1 MYFFKKLFPAMVEK
15 RKSQWIFSKERLE
28 KSRAVCYINSTMENN
43 EYNYIS
49 VREEAQCPG
58 CGEKLQPVDLE
69 SFPRCPY
76 CDFEFTKDDALEDFV
91 YSPLVKRWLRTMHQN
106 FPN

>member
-1 MYFFKKLFPAMVEK
+1 MGGKTAE
-15 RKSQWIFSKERLE
+15 RGIFSKERLE
-28 KSRAVCYINSTMENN
+28 KISAVCYINNTMENN
-43 EYNYIS
+43 EINFIS

-91 YSPLVKRWLRTMHQN
+91 YSPLIKRWLRTMHQN

>member
-1 MYFFKKLFPAMVEK
+1 
-15 RKSQWIFSKERLE
+15 
-28 KSRAVCYINSTMENN
+28 MENHD
-43 EYNYIS
+43 YNYIA
-49 VREEAQCPG
+49 VKEEAPCPK

-76 CDFEFTKDDALEDFV
+76 CDFEFTRDNALEDFV
-91 YSPLVKRWLRTMHQN
+91 LSPIIKRWLRNVNQN